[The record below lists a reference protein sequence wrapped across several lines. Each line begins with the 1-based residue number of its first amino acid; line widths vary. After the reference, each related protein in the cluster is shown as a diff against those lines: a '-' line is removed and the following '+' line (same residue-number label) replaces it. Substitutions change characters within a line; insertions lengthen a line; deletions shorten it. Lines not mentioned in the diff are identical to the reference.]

1 MEFSG
6 ALVLTEE
13 DPLPATLRVDGDFL
27 AIDSEAGRLGRW
39 PLAQCTLSKDGECFL
54 LMIEDESVG
63 FAPLD
68 PNRMTDWV
76 DTLWPATPAESVR
89 ALKQKVLEDE
99 VAAEPAAA
107 PPNISRLSLP
117 AVAGLGA
124 ALVVL
129 AIFVSALVARNQPI
143 PNLLTSIPPAT
154 TVPPMPTVFTAGVD
168 QVPFA
173 WNEAADVLGIDLF
186 LLEVPGPNRL
196 QMNLR
201 EGLILYATEDAASG
215 SVHSLMIS
223 AVPRSG
229 ENDGAAVLAAWG
241 TLIATVNPELR
252 GDGRRALLRD
262 LGVEPDRPVPNGIK
276 SEASI
281 GGASYTL
288 RTGVL
293 GGRALLIVT
302 PST

>member
-6 ALVLTEE
+6 ALVLAEE

-27 AIDSEAGRLGRW
+27 AIDSESGRLGRW
-39 PLAQCTLSKDGECFL
+39 PLAQCTLSKDGDCFL
-54 LMIEDESVG
+54 LMIEDEPVG

-68 PNRMTDWV
+68 PTRMTDWV
-76 DTLWPATPAESVR
+76 DTRWPATLADSVR
-89 ALKQKVLEDE
+89 AFKQKALPE
-99 VAAEPAAA
+99 VAAEPET
-107 PPNISRLSLP
+107 PPKVSRLSLP
-117 AVAGLGA
+117 VGAGMGA

-129 AIFVSALVARNQPI
+129 AIFVSALVARDQPT

-154 TVPPMPTVFTAGVD
+154 TVPPMPTVFTTGVD
-168 QVPFA
+168 QVTFA
-173 WNEAADVLGIDLF
+173 WNDAADQLGMDLF
-186 LLEVPGPNRL
+186 LLEAPGPNRL

-201 EGLILYATEDAASG
+201 EGLILYATEDPASG

-223 AVPRSG
+223 AAPTSG
-229 ENDGAAVLAAWG
+229 ENEGAAVLAAWG

-276 SEASI
+276 SKASI
-281 GGASYTL
+281 GGALYTL

-293 GGRALLIVT
+293 GDRALLIVT